1 VRVIDTVLEAR
12 GGSDLDYA
20 RAELDADGYVVVG
33 DEAAFAESDRQ
44 LRDGKSARRGR
55 GRGGEGR
62 RYAGFAGAGV
72 A

>member
-1 VRVIDTVLEAR
+1 MRVIDTVLEAR

-44 LRDGKSARRGR
+44 LRTSAVG
-55 GRGGEGR
+55 
-62 RYAGFAGAGV
+62 
-72 A
+72 